1 MTLKIAYLSTDFGI
15 PVHGNK
21 GASIHVRE
29 LSSALVA
36 RGHHVEIV
44 TCRAGGDAPAGFDIP
59 VHEFPLAKPERLLV
73 GAIQDDPYASEPMA
87 KEVRSMLYA
96 STLRYRLR
104 EMMDELRP
112 DAIYERYALL
122 GTTGVDLAKD
132 LAIPHILEVNSPLSG
147 EQARHRGSALAQTIR
162 AVERRVLGAADQIIA
177 VSRPLK
183 HWIVETGVEADR
195 VTVIPNGVNIGRFA
209 NAASV
214 AVDSRARLGLGD
226 RPVIGFVGTLKG
238 WHGTATL
245 IRAVA
250 RVARERGF
258 DRAPHLLIVGDGP
271 QRSRLAQVAIEEG
284 VDALTTF
291 TGMIPHQEMVAHIA
305 AMDIAVAPY
314 DETPDFYFSPLK
326 LFEYMAAGR
335 PVIAAGIGQIEDCVR
350 HGETGLL
357 YPPGDL
363 EALTRCIVDLLDEP
377 VRAQSLGRAAREEA
391 LSHRSWEHNARIVT
405 GLVEHEQAR
414 WRQRAASGTLPEGV
428 R

>member
-1 MTLKIAYLSTDFGI
+1 
-15 PVHGNK
+15 
-21 GASIHVRE
+21 
-29 LSSALVA
+29 
-36 RGHHVEIV
+36 
-44 TCRAGGDAPAGFDIP
+44 
-59 VHEFPLAKPERLLV
+59 
-73 GAIQDDPYASEPMA
+73 
-87 KEVRSMLYA
+87 MLYA

-104 EMMDELRP
+104 ELMDELRP
-112 DAIYERYALL
+112 DAIYERYSLL
-122 GTTGVDLAKD
+122 GTTGIDLAKD

-177 VSRPLK
+177 VSTPLK

-195 VTVIPNGVNIGRFA
+195 VTVIPNGVNVERFA
-209 NAASV
+209 SA

-271 QRSRLAQVAIEEG
+271 QRGRLAQVAIEEG

-291 TGMIPHQEMVAHIA
+291 TGMIPHQEMAAHIA

-326 LFEYMAAGR
+326 LFEYMAASR

-363 EALTRCIVDLLDEP
+363 DALARCIVDLLDDP
-377 VRAQSLGRAAREEA
+377 VRAQALGRAAREEA
-391 LSHRSWEHNARIVT
+391 LAHRSWEHNAQIVT

-414 WRQRAASGTLPEGV
+414 RRQRAASGTLPDGV
-428 R
+428 S